1 MGSLDERNPSLWV
14 ENAPTKTYRPLTQ
27 KESFDAIVIGAGIT
41 GLTAAALLKEQG
53 MKVGLLEAGR
63 IASGVTGYTTAKV
76 TALHGLIYDELTS
89 RHGVDRAAAYG
100 AANLWAVEHVAATAE
115 RLGIDCDLER
125 MDAYTYVS
133 SEDDA
138 DRITA
143 EAEACTDAGVPAEAV
158 TTTPLPF
165 PVGGAI
171 VMRNQLMFHPRKY
184 CAGLAEAVAGDGSRV
199 HEHTRVSEVE
209 ELKTVCHV
217 KTDDGITL
225 SAPFVVVATHIPFMG
240 DGNFFAKEYPYR
252 AYVTAAR
259 IDDAPPDGMFISGTE
274 PTRSVRSYRT
284 GDERW
289 LLIGGESH
297 KTGQEPDPED
307 HYAALESWARERFD
321 GLGEFTYRWSAQDF
335 FTMDGMP
342 YVGRISSSHR
352 RIFVA
357 TGFRKWGMTNG
368 TAAARIIADAIAG
381 VPNEWAEAFDST
393 RKRPTKSAKEFA
405 KENVNVAR
413 HLVLD
418 KVRTP
423 DVTLAE
429 IAPGDGVVCDVAGET
444 LAVFRDDGGELIAL
458 SPDCTHMGCRVAF
471 NKAERSWDCPCHG
484 SRFGVDGRVLE
495 GPANQDLERKEI
507 AEATIGETRR

>member
-14 ENAPTKTYRPLTQ
+14 ENAPTKTYRPLTE

-41 GLTAAALLKEQG
+41 GLTTALLLKQQG
-53 MKVGLLEAGR
+53 MKVGVLEAGR

-76 TALHGLIYDELTS
+76 TALHGLIYDELS
-89 RHGVDRAAAYG
+89 KRNGVDRAAAYG
-100 AANLWAVEHVAATAE
+100 AANRWAVEQVASIVD

-125 MDAYTYVS
+125 MDAYTYVTP
-133 SEDDA
+133 EDDA
-138 DRITA
+138 DQIKA
-143 EAEACTDAGVPAEAV
+143 EAEACADAGVPVEAV

-171 VMRNQLMFHPRKY
+171 VMRDQLMFHPRKY
-184 CAGLAEAVAGDGSRV
+184 CAGLAEAIAGDGSRV
-199 HEHTRVSEVE
+199 HEHTRVAEVE
-209 ELKTVCHV
+209 ELKTLCHV
-217 KTDDGITL
+217 KTDDGVTL
-225 SAPFVVVATHIPFMG
+225 STPFVVAATHIPFMG

-259 IDDAPPDGMFISGTE
+259 ITGAAPEGMFVTAGD
-274 PTRSVRSYRT
+274 PVRSVRPYRS
-284 GDERW
+284 GDEHW
-289 LLIGGESH
+289 LLVGGETH
-297 KTGQEPDPED
+297 KTGQEPDPD
-307 HYAALESWARERFD
+307 AHYAALESWTRERFD
-321 GLGEFTYRWSAQDF
+321 GLGEFAYRWSAQDF

-342 YVGRISSSHR
+342 YVGRISSGHER
-352 RIFVA
+352 TFVA

-381 VPNEWAEAFDST
+381 TPNEWAEAFDST
-393 RKRPTKSAKEFA
+393 RIRPAQSVKEFA
-405 KENVNVAR
+405 KENANTAR

-418 KVRTP
+418 KIRTP
-423 DVTLAE
+423 DVTLAD

-444 LAVFRDDGGELIAL
+444 LAVFRDDGGELIAV

-484 SRFGVDGRVLE
+484 SRFGTDGRVLQ

-507 AEATIGETRR
+507 SEMTGTKR